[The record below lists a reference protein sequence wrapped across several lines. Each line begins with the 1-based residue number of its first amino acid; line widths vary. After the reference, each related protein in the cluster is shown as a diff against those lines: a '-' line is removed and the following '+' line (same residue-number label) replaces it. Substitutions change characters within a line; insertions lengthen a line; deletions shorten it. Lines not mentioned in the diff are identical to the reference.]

1 MEKHWI
7 RHVGTALVV
16 LVTSFLALD
25 AGMKLAGAQAAI
37 EATGGLGF
45 SPAATRMLGAVLAL
59 STIVYVV
66 PATRVLGA
74 ILVPGYLGGAVAVQ
88 AQHGNPVPTHVLFGV
103 YVGVVLWGSVWLH
116 NTGLRQLM
124 PLVRSTSL

>member
-74 ILVPGYLGGAVAVQ
+74 IVVTGYLGGAVAVQ

-103 YVGVVLWGSVWLH
+103 YVGVALWGSVWLH
-116 NTGLRQLM
+116 NTGVRQLM

>member
-25 AGMKLAGAQAAI
+25 AGMKLADAQVAI
-37 EATGGLGF
+37 EVTGGLGF
-45 SPAATRMLGAVLAL
+45 SRAATRMLGAVLAL

-74 ILVPGYLGGAVAVQ
+74 ILVTGYLGGAVAVQ
-88 AQHGNPVPTHVLFGV
+88 AQHGNPVPTQVLFGV
-103 YVGVVLWGSVWLH
+103 YVGVALWGSVWLH
-116 NTGLRQLM
+116 NAGLRQLM